1 MKKLLVILLV
11 VGLFASAAQ
20 ASLVFEFSES
30 ELLAFGE
37 LPAYTTGSYVAV
49 TDFIST
55 GATYTSPDTTAL
67 AGHVGYKLADVSTT
81 GYIAIGNDSTI
92 NLSGFSDFDLLIY
105 NDNNQSWKYKL
116 FADDGT
122 IYVESPSW
130 TTITG
135 FGNSAWLPS
144 LDISGLT
151 SVGTDVAGFLIAS
164 TIGQPDT
171 MHTSIYIPAPG
182 AILLGGIGVCLVGWL
197 RRRRTL

>member
-1 MKKLLVILLV
+1 MRKLILISILL
-11 VGLFASAAQ
+11 GFIAAPAFAGPTFMFDTAEA
-20 ASLVFEFSES
+20 
-30 ELLAFGE
+30 LAFGE
-37 LPAYTTGSYVAV
+37 LSAYTTGSYVGSLVIA
-49 TDFIST
+49 T

-116 FADDGT
+116 FADDGGGNYT
-122 IYVESPSW
+122 ESSSW

-135 FGNSAWLPS
+135 YGNSAWLT
-144 LDISGLT
+144 LDISGLN
-151 SVGTDVAGFLIAS
+151 SVSYAAGFLIAS
-164 TIGQPDT
+164 TIDQPDT

-197 RRRRTL
+197 RSRRTL